1 MAVEVDRAVG
11 HLQESVRCDHGGT
24 VEGEVCPSEAGVD
37 KLIFDFAAT

>member
-37 KLIFDFAAT
+37 KLIDLYL